1 MPDDAADLLQASR
14 RCCWSAA
21 LNCAN
26 CGAAM
31 ELHASRGYFFCTHCG
46 SFHFPQPSDDQG
58 LRVLGP
64 ETDARPCP
72 ACRAPLVTAMLDQR
86 PVHVCQACRGV
97 LTPRGVFADVVR
109 ARRAWASGPPAAPL
123 PRGGGEPDRA
133 VTCPVCSRTMA
144 THPYLGPGGVTID
157 TCDTCDVV
165 WLDAGELR
173 RIVDAPG
180 RDRGTRDLP
189 AEGWEPKIEAGAGAD
204 FEWRNEGRR
213 DLLSQL
219 LALLR

>member
-1 MPDDAADLLQASR
+1 M
-14 RCCWSAA
+14 
-21 LNCAN
+21 NCAN

-31 ELHASRGYFFCTHCG
+31 ELHASGGYFFCTHCG
-46 SFHFPQPSDDQG
+46 SFHFPPAPDDAG

-64 ETDARPCP
+64 EAVPPPCP
-72 ACRAPLVTAMLDQR
+72 ACHAPLAAAMLDDR

-97 LTPRGVFADVVR
+97 LMPRGVFADVVQ
-109 ARRAWASGPPAAPL
+109 ARRAWATGPPIVPPPRDPRAP
-123 PRGGGEPDRA
+123 PREA
-133 VTCPVCSRTMA
+133 TCPLCRRTML

-157 TCDTCDVV
+157 TCDTCNVV
-165 WLDAGELR
+165 WLDPGELR

-189 AEGWEPKIEAGAGAD
+189 PEGWAPTPDTSGAAGEIEAHD
-204 FEWRNEGRR
+204 ESPK

-219 LALLR
+219 LALIR

>member
-1 MPDDAADLLQASR
+1 M
-14 RCCWSAA
+14 
-21 LNCAN
+21 NCGN

-31 ELHASRGYFFCTHCG
+31 ELHESRGYFFCTHCG
-46 SFHFPQPSDDQG
+46 SFHFPQPPDDEG
-58 LRVLGP
+58 LRVIGQEADPPL
-64 ETDARPCP
+64 CP
-72 ACRAPLVTAMLDQR
+72 ACRGPLAAARLDDH

-97 LTPRGVFADVVR
+97 LTPRSVFADVVR
-109 ARRAWASGPPAAPL
+109 VRRAWASGPPVARR
-123 PRGGGEPDRA
+123 PRDEREGAREA
-133 VTCPVCSRTMA
+133 ICPVCARQMA
-144 THPYLGPGGVTID
+144 THPYLGPGGVVID

-189 AEGWEPKIEAGAGAD
+189 EEGWSPTVEAGAGED
-204 FEWRNEGRR
+204 LEWHDDRPAG
-213 DLLSQL
+213 LLSQL